1 MTENQ
6 QPDTLDQVDN
16 MFAMLHPKC
25 RKEEFAMSLR
35 KQTSTTETQLR
46 HDTSEE
52 EEIRLRSYELYE
64 QRGREN
70 GHDMED
76 WLQAEVELSSQRRK
90 AIAA

>member
-1 MTENQ
+1 MT
-6 QPDTLDQVDN
+6 
-16 MFAMLHPKC
+16 
-25 RKEEFAMSLR
+25 LR

-46 HDTSEE
+46 HGTPEE
-52 EEIRLRSYELYE
+52 DEIRLRAYELYE

>member
-1 MTENQ
+1 
-6 QPDTLDQVDN
+6 
-16 MFAMLHPKC
+16 MLHPKC
-25 RKEEFAMSLR
+25 RKEEFAMTLR
-35 KQTSTTETQLR
+35 KQTSTSETQLR
-46 HDTSEE
+46 HDTPEE
-52 EEIRLRSYELYE
+52 DEIRLRAYELYE